1 MSSEVLCLGGQSWG
15 FLTVL
20 TVRSHVLGAG
30 VSLYS
35 EVPYSGV
42 VGAVSVW

>member
-15 FLTVL
+15 YL

-35 EVPYSGV
+35 EVPCSGL